1 MIWKISISIFAVC
14 FFKYRIKQVKNL
26 DALTQ
31 LDVLDLNG
39 NQVRFYFYEL
49 FYGIS
54 FRFRFIELKTSK
66 V

>member
-1 MIWKISISIFAVC
+1 L

-39 NQVRFYFYEL
+39 NQVSFDFYEL
-49 FYGIS
+49 FYGIFFP
-54 FRFRFIELKTSK
+54 FRFTELKTSK